1 MHATKQHLIIY
12 LWSNVGNSWQE
23 MNRSF
28 AHCHQTSSNTDWCQ
42 TVACEAIYPY
52 WAVLLLHVCQIRG
65 FPAETPY
72 DYIKWSHSFHEKP
85 CMWMLPKSN
94 WVDMIGHGCFIYLFI
109 HTTLLLESFH
119 LLEWGRNEEGWKAW
133 LKNLHGLWHR
143 LVEIAESKSPLT
155 LLRFCQN
162 LP

>member
-1 MHATKQHLIIY
+1 MRATKQHLIIY

-94 WVDMIGHGCFIYLFI
+94 WVGVAASSTYLSIQPCFWNPSTF
-109 HTTLLLESFH
+109 
-119 LLEWGRNEEGWKAW
+119 WNGAGMRKGGRLGWKTYMAYDIGW
-133 LKNLHGLWHR
+133 WK
-143 LVEIAESKSPLT
+143 
-155 LLRFCQN
+155 LLRAKVPWHC
-162 LP
+162 